1 MISAHIFA
9 VSRHPLATDGDGCTT
24 LVTFNGCPLRC
35 KYCLN
40 KISWKDEEGR
50 VYTPEMLFEEVK
62 IDQLY
67 FLATRGGVTFGGG
80 EPLLQAEFIKEFR
93 SLCGTQWRL
102 VAETSLNVPL
112 TNVQTVDPVLDGYI
126 VDIKDMN
133 CELYENYTGKN
144 NALVL
149 SNLEWILQQGGPERV
164 TVRVPHI
171 PNYNTDEDVARSIE
185 RIKSMGV
192 KNIDEFQYII
202 R

>member
-1 MISAHIFA
+1 
-9 VSRHPLATDGDGCTT
+9 
-24 LVTFNGCPLRC
+24 
-35 KYCLN
+35 
-40 KISWKDEEGR
+40 
-50 VYTPEMLFEEVK
+50 MLFEEVK

-185 RIKSMGV
+185 SIKSMGM